1 MLILEKIEG
10 DRAVIY
16 RDNERLVVPA
26 ACVKCR
32 EPGSVLICENG
43 VYFVDEAATGKRRQE
58 IFRLQES
65 LFDE

>member
-16 RDNERLVVPA
+16 RDDERVTVPA
-26 ACVKCR
+26 ACVNCR

-43 VYFVDEAATGKRRQE
+43 VYSVDEAATVKRRRD